1 LSFDPRE
8 FLIRPATPGDRAAIV
23 SLYLE
28 LEDHHRVLQPSNA
41 RYNLGR
47 KRWDGLVA
55 RFLADP
61 SVAMLVAATPD
72 VPVGFAKLM
81 MVEKPWGL
89 SCEIDTMVVSTRFRG
104 RGIGRR
110 LMDAAEAYART
121 HEAKAMRVTVL
132 VENGDG
138 RRFYEREGYGPIAV
152 RYGKPVGRAG
162 IPGEA

>member
-1 LSFDPRE
+1 MPSDPGE
-8 FLIRPATPGDRAAIV
+8 ILIRASTTGDRAAIV

-47 KRWDGLVA
+47 ERWDDLVA
-55 RFLADP
+55 QFLADP
-61 SVAMLVAATPD
+61 SVEVLVAAASEGL
-72 VPVGFAKLM
+72 VGFLKLLL
-81 MVEKPWGL
+81 VEKPWGL
-89 SCEIDTMVVSTRFRG
+89 SCEIDTMVVSSSHRG

-110 LMDAAEAYART
+110 LMGAAETYARA

-132 VENGDG
+132 IENRDG

-152 RYGKPVGRAG
+152 RYGRPVRPAM
-162 IPGEA
+162 PDEH